1 MTVSLTPRRRWTRP
15 RVIPVLLLRNGQL
28 CKTVRFRHPK
38 YVGDPRVAVKIFND
52 KGCDELILLDITATP
67 GRRKP
72 DFSLIEE
79 IVTESFMP
87 VAYGGGIST
96 AADARAIFSLGVEKA
111 VLNTH
116 AVDTPSLVQEISAMA
131 GASSTVVSIDV
142 GRDWLRRRRVVAAG
156 GRRWTALDPRDWA
169 RRVVE
174 LGAGEIVLNSID
186 RDGSMEGYDLDL
198 IADIAHAVDVPV
210 VAVGGAGHER
220 HFREA
225 VEAGAAAAAAGSI
238 FVFQGSHRAVL
249 ITYPDESKLSALFD

>member
-1 MTVSLTPRRRWTRP
+1 MTVSLTPRRWTRP

-28 CKTVRFRHPK
+28 YKTVRFRNPK

-67 GRRKP
+67 ARRKP
-72 DFSLIEE
+72 DYRLIEE

-96 AADARAIFSLGVEKA
+96 AAEARAVYSLGVEKV

-116 AVDTPSLVQEISAMA
+116 AIETPSIVSEIAAIA

-142 GRDWLRRRRVVAAG
+142 GTDWLRRRRVVGAC
-156 GRRWTALDPRDWA
+156 GRKRTSLDPCEWA
-169 RRVVE
+169 RVVVE

-186 RDGSMEGYDLDL
+186 RDGLMRGYDLDL
-198 IADIAHAVDVPV
+198 IRDVASSVDIPI
-210 VAVGGAGHER
+210 VAVGGAGEER
-220 HFREA
+220 HFRHA
-225 VEAGAAAAAAGSI
+225 VEAGAAAAAAGSF
-238 FVFQGSHRAVL
+238 FVFQGPHRAVL